1 VPLLNFIPRRSLLI
15 LVGAILVP
23 LITGCSTSFKYTP
36 AHNQAYAPVAGGV
49 GLAIQTGSEARS
61 NEEIRPAWAKNAETI
76 IARALV
82 DEVKYSKSFPRV
94 KIHAD
99 TVSLKKYSRVV
110 RFRVLKFE
118 CYNQPAFLESAGQE
132 FFKYQGL
139 RGALIGASIP
149 SKYVSEVE
157 IEFEVRDA
165 ATQQIM
171 FTKTYSATRSSGIN
185 GYQGEK
191 PKVQQTSAALE
202 SVITQ
207 FIGDLLKL
215 TPAPANY

>member
-1 VPLLNFIPRRSLLI
+1 MPLLNYIPRRSLLI
-15 LVGAILVP
+15 FAGAILLP

-36 AHNQAYAPVAGGV
+36 AHAQTYAPVAGGV
-49 GLAIQTGSEARS
+49 GLAIQTGSDARS
-61 NEEIRPAWAKNAETI
+61 DEEIRPAWAKNAETI
-76 IARALV
+76 IARAIA
-82 DEVKYSKSFPRV
+82 DEVKYAKSFQRV

-99 TVSLKKYSRVV
+99 TVNLKKYSEVV
-110 RFRVLKFE
+110 RFRMLKFE
-118 CYNQPAFLESAGQE
+118 CYNQPVFLESAGQE

-165 ATQQIM
+165 ATQQIR
-171 FTKTYSATRSSGIN
+171 FTKTYSATRASGIN
-185 GYQGEK
+185 GYQGET

-207 FIGDLLKL
+207 FVADLVNLR
-215 TPAPANY
+215 